1 MRKLIFTVTNDLAY
15 DQRMMRICGSLA
27 VNGYD
32 VTLVGRNLPNAPPLV
47 AAPYRQKRLSCLF
60 EQGFLFYAEFNVR
73 LLFYLLLKRC
83 DVICAI
89 DLDTILPVLFA
100 SWLRKKRR
108 VYDAH
113 ELFCEM
119 KEVATRPA
127 VYKFWKRIERFA
139 IPKFNYGYTV
149 NSALA
154 AEFHRMYGVEY
165 EVIRNT
171 PVLREDELP
180 NDRGDNEKFILYQGS
195 VNEGRSF
202 ETLIPAMRDVQAR
215 LLICGDGNFMKE
227 ARQIARDAGVED
239 KIQFEG
245 KISPSQLPFYTKRAT
260 VGVTLFDNRGLSNY
274 YSLANR
280 FFDYMHACVP
290 QLCVNYPVYREIVA
304 QFPFALLIDDLS
316 AENISRKLNLLLED
330 QQLYKRM
337 QDECRRA
344 RKVFNWQIEERT
356 LLAFYERVKN
366 D

>member
-27 VNGYD
+27 ENGYD
-32 VTLVGRNLPNAPPLV
+32 VTLVGRNHRNAPPLV
-47 AAPYRQKRLSCLF
+47 AASYRQKRLRCFF

-73 LLFYLLLKRC
+73 LFFYLSVKKC
-83 DVICAI
+83 DAICAI

-108 VYDAH
+108 IYDAH

-127 VYKFWKRIERFA
+127 VYRFWKRIERFA
-139 IPKFNYGYTV
+139 IPRFNYGYTV

-154 AEFHRMYGVEY
+154 GEFYTMYGVEY

-180 NDRGDNEKFILYQGS
+180 REAGDDDRFILYQGS

-202 ETLIPAMRDVQAR
+202 ETLIPAMRDVPAR
-215 LLICGDGNFMKE
+215 LVICGDGNFMKE

-239 KIQFEG
+239 KVQFEG
-245 KISPSQLPFYTKRAT
+245 KIPPLELRSYTKRAA

-274 YSLANR
+274 FSLANR

-290 QLCVNYPVYREIVA
+290 QLCVNYPVYREIIA

-330 QQLYKRM
+330 HQLYKRM
-337 QDECRRA
+337 QDECVRA
-344 RKVFNWQIEERT
+344 RKVFNWQIEERR